1 MYFFYFSVD
10 LLIAVGK
17 NSPSYSETKRFY
29 KSLQETH
36 RKNPKKMVNTPFLE
50 IDDTVNVLQE
60 SPNSLATSFQYFLQG
75 IGKYFLYIN
84 SKINFNNISFYN
96 IKGLLS
102 AVPMRNVFRSTSS
115 STSSYERSISIDEP
129 EQACSL
135 QSTDSINQQTS
146 SIDKTLM

>member
-1 MYFFYFSVD
+1 
-10 LLIAVGK
+10 
-17 NSPSYSETKRFY
+17 
-29 KSLQETH
+29 
-36 RKNPKKMVNTPFLE
+36 MVNTPFLE